1 LTKIFI
7 FARLCVNSKGAVDSL
22 SAAFFFIVEYLTA
35 GSAVMVFSTLPKNV
49 HTISK
54 DNGMKKTLLCA
65 IPCLLLGT
73 GVFFTVNHA
82 ARARLIVAAVG
93 ELPNIPGCPLHESC
107 VRALQEEQTALAPLF
122 PAAKSGGIAGAG
134 AAALMGAAFLLFVGK
149 KREQP
154 AAV

>member
-1 LTKIFI
+1 
-7 FARLCVNSKGAVDSL
+7 V
-22 SAAFFFIVEYLTA
+22 
-35 GSAVMVFSTLPKNV
+35 
-49 HTISK
+49 
-54 DNGMKKTLLCA
+54 KKTLLCA

-73 GVFFTVNHA
+73 GVFFMVNHA
-82 ARARLIVAAVG
+82 ARAQLIVAAVG

-107 VRALQEEQTALAPLF
+107 VKALQEETAIFAPRF
-122 PAAKSGGIAGAG
+122 PAVYSGGIAGVG